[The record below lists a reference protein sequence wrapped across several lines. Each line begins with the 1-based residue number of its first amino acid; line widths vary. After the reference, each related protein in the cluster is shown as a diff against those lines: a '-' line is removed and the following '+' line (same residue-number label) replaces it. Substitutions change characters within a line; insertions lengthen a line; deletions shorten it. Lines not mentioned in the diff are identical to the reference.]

1 MKTTDI
7 ASVTNHIDEL
17 ELYPLTLTS
26 KVTKYQ
32 VFVYFGFKT

>member
-1 MKTTDI
+1 M
-7 ASVTNHIDEL
+7 VTNHIDEL
-17 ELYPLTLTS
+17 ELYPLTLTL